1 MVKIGT
7 KLGLGIGVLVML
19 CVSIG
24 LISYQQTQMVGE
36 KLQDLAGRREP
47 ANSAVYALEN
57 HLVETAFAAFGYSA
71 TGDRNFVDAY
81 DKGLADPGFLRRM
94 IPGGESPLSTDDAAL
109 RLTFERLH
117 GGAARNIELRG
128 RFSRTMD
135 SLQTEAEALDRLLI
149 DRIQNAVTA
158 DDPIAYRRLQVVLG
172 MQVQLTTLTKQ
183 LGTYLLTGETQ
194 HGERM
199 DEAERQLREFA
210 RAYQLLL
217 LKPEERT
224 WADELR
230 GRLARVLGLT
240 AAMRGLEQERRAQ
253 LTAFLDLYRQ
263 LKVLLDQG
271 VRTGTE
277 RGLERARQELLEAG
291 TTANTTI
298 LLALALSVVVGIGA
312 GYVTTRRI
320 TQPLEHLTDVM
331 RAIANGATTRRVEIR
346 TNDELR
352 LMGDAFNNMTDQLEA
367 AERARLASL
376 RMSAASM
383 QRAQEEER
391 ARISRE
397 LHDDVCQRLTGTRY
411 RVDVLQDGVP
421 TGNRRM
427 QRELEEVAEELDRS
441 INEVR
446 RISSNLRPS
455 VLDDFGLVAALRLLC
470 SELQRSS
477 GIAVTCEVPDAADDH
492 VDGTTEIALYRITQE
507 ALGNIT
513 KHARAH
519 QVELRLERDETGVTL
534 TIRDDGV
541 GFAQED
547 VSRSKNAGHGFGLR
561 TMSERAE
568 LLGGRCDV
576 TSEKNNGTMV
586 TVFLPLPEENEHA

>member
-7 KLGLGIGVLVML
+7 KLGLGIGVLVLL

-36 KLQDLAGRREP
+36 KLQDLAQIREP

-81 DKGLADPGFLRRM
+81 DEGLADASFLQRT
-94 IPGGESPLSTDDAAL
+94 IPGGRSPLSSDDAAL
-109 RLTFERLH
+109 RFTFDQLH
-117 GGAARNIELRG
+117 EGAAHNIALRG

-135 SLQTEAEALDRLLI
+135 SLQVEAEALERLLI
-149 DRIQNAVTA
+149 DRIQSAVTA

-172 MQVQLTTLTKQ
+172 MQIQLSTITKQ
-183 LGTYLLTGETQ
+183 LGSFLLTGESQ
-194 HGERM
+194 YGAGM
-199 DEAERQLREFA
+199 DAAEARLREFA
-210 RAYQLLL
+210 QAYRILLL
-217 LKPEERT
+217 TPEERT
-224 WADELR
+224 LSEELR

-240 AAMRGLEQERRAQ
+240 AAMRRLEQERRER
-253 LTAFLDLYRQ
+253 LTAFLTLYRQ
-263 LKVLLDQG
+263 LKIQLDTG
-271 VRTGTE
+271 VKTGTQ
-277 RGLERARQELLEAG
+277 RGLEQARQELLEAG

-298 LLALALSVVVGIGA
+298 LLALLGSVVFGIGA
-312 GYVTTRRI
+312 GMVTTRHI
-320 TQPLEHLTDVM
+320 TRPLKHLVSVM
-331 RAIANGATTRRVEIR
+331 RAIADGDTSRRVQI
-346 TNDELR
+346 TTHDELR
-352 LMGDAFNNMTDQLEA
+352 LVGEAFNHMTDQLES

-376 RMSAASM
+376 RMSATSM

-421 TGNRRM
+421 AGNRKM
-427 QRELEEVAEELDRS
+427 SRELEEVAVELDRS
-441 INEVR
+441 ISEVR

-455 VLDDFGLVAALRLLC
+455 VLDDFGLIAALRLLC
-470 SELQRSS
+470 SEMQRAT
-477 GIAVTCEVPDAADDH
+477 GIAVTCEVPDAAEDH

-507 ALGNIT
+507 ALGNIS
-513 KHARAH
+513 KHAHAT
-519 QVELRLERDETGVTL
+519 QVDLRLGRDESDIVL
-534 TIRDDGV
+534 TIRDNGV
-541 GFAQED
+541 GFIQGD
-547 VSRSKNAGHGFGLR
+547 VERSRESGHGFGLR

-576 TSEKNNGTMV
+576 QSTKNGGTTV
-586 TVFLPLPEENEHA
+586 TVSLPLPEEDDNA

>member
-7 KLGLGIGVLVML
+7 KLGLGIGVLVLL

-81 DKGLADPGFLRRM
+81 DKGLTDPGWLRRM

-117 GGAARNIELRG
+117 DRAARNIELRS

-217 LKPEERT
+217 LKPEERA
-224 WADELR
+224 WAEELR
-230 GRLARVLGLT
+230 GRLTRVLGLT
-240 AAMRGLEQERRAQ
+240 ATMRGLEQDRRTQ

-271 VRTGTE
+271 VKTGTE

-291 TTANTTI
+291 TTANSTI
-298 LLALALSVVVGIGA
+298 LVALVLSVLFGIGA
-312 GYVTTRRI
+312 GYVTTRSI
-320 TQPLEHLTDVM
+320 TLPLEHLTGIM

-352 LMGDAFNNMTDQLEA
+352 LVGEAFNDMTDQLEA

-421 TGNRRM
+421 AGNRRM
-427 QRELEEVAEELDRS
+427 QRELEEVALELDRS
-441 INEVR
+441 ISEVR

-477 GIAVTCEVPDAADDH
+477 GIAVQCEVPDATEDH
-492 VDGTTEIALYRITQE
+492 VDGTTEIALYRIAQE
-507 ALGNIT
+507 ALGNIS
-513 KHARAH
+513 KYAHAHHVDLHLGRGDA
-519 QVELRLERDETGVTL
+519 GVTL
-534 TIRDDGV
+534 MIRDDGV
-541 GFAQED
+541 GFAQDD
-547 VSRSKNAGHGFGLR
+547 VARSRAAGHGFGLR

-576 TSEKNNGTMV
+576 KSEKNNGTTV